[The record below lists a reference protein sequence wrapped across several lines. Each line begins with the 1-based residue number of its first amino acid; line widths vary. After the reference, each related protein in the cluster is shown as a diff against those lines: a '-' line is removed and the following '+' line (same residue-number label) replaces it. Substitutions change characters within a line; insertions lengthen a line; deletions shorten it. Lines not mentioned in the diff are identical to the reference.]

1 MWLCACII
9 YYLFDTKT
17 LLPKNPCSI
26 AAQASLL
33 ADSKFLDMIPEEAA
47 NATLDELM
55 QITPFKDHLFSM
67 GWYDDGNGGRR
78 FGIDVGMADFDRGED
93 EGDKVEGSEEGR
105 GEVEEIEEGLIGK
118 VDARV
123 SVDIVGSRA

>member
-67 GWYDDGNGGRR
+67 GW
-78 FGIDVGMADFDRGED
+78 
-93 EGDKVEGSEEGR
+93 
-105 GEVEEIEEGLIGK
+105 
-118 VDARV
+118 
-123 SVDIVGSRA
+123 